1 MAPTGPGGEGESD
14 DDPGGA
20 NQADLGYQ
28 GEGVATSG
36 KKYIN
41 FSFFSFN
48 LFYFISIFLRLAAA
62 FQNQTEGKKKKK
74 TARELLRAVSAEAP
88 ATLIV
93 LTRCQFLL
101 H

>member
-1 MAPTGPGGEGESD
+1 MGPDGEGESD

-28 GEGVATSG
+28 GECVAMSG
-36 KKYIN
+36 KNTFTFPFFLKIC
-41 FSFFSFN
+41 FILFPFFSGWRQ
-48 LFYFISIFLRLAAA
+48 LSKTKPR
-62 FQNQTEGKKKKK
+62 EKKKKK
-74 TARELLRAVSAEAP
+74 TARDLLRAVSAEAP

-93 LTRCQFLL
+93 LIRCQFLL